1 MSSNDATP
9 AQYTIKATKG
19 YVDTTFTFKNDPSS
33 VIESVKIKLDGVSM
47 LAKTGS
53 TLADNGAEGK
63 YAKVT
68 KADGTSDGTKATTT
82 TVTEGYAYESGYYKV
97 TLIGPGVVLSKSE
110 LYLQAG
116 ATSETVTLTG
126 SPTGWTGYY
135 ATGSAPNLKV
145 VSSKSTDDT
154 KVAFTIV
161 ADAAFGANT
170 DITIGYAH

>member
-1 MSSNDATP
+1 M
-9 AQYTIKATKG
+9 
-19 YVDTTFTFKNDPSS
+19 
-33 VIESVKIKLDGVSM
+33 
-47 LAKTGS
+47 
-53 TLADNGAEGK
+53 
-63 YAKVT
+63 
-68 KADGTSDGTKATTT
+68 
-82 TVTEGYAYESGYYKV
+82 
-97 TLIGPGVVLSKSE
+97 SKSE

-135 ATGSAPNLKV
+135 ATGSATNLKV

-170 DITIGYAH
+170 TIDIGYSNT